1 MQSYILGFIG
11 LLVSFVAILLIIGFP
26 DKQKT
31 KRIYLWSIIAFISSI
46 ILYFI
51 ISLFSKPPV
60 LETSIFETII
70 FTLLITPLFEEILY
84 RRIIFQHFIN
94 INKFESKYI
103 LKGFLI
109 GISLIIPTLLLYLIG
124 FINVSK
130 FSLLFFILFFSILPS
145 LAIFIYKKDNKFK
158 SFVYY
163 LIILF
168 SQTMI
173 FVLMH
178 GDYAAKMLIV
188 MGLFY
193 GVLYLASKSFVPS
206 LTAHYTINLL
216 IFLKQIGII

>member
-11 LLVSFVAILLIIGFP
+11 LLVSFVAVLLIIGFP

-31 KRIYLWSIIAFISSI
+31 KRIYLWSIIAFVSSI

-51 ISLFSKPPV
+51 ISLFAKPPV

-84 RRIIFQHFIN
+84 RRMIFQHFIN

-103 LKGFLI
+103 LKGALR
-109 GISLIIPTLLLYLIG
+109 GVSLIIPTLLLYLIG
-124 FINVSK
+124 FINISK

-145 LAIFIYKKDNKFK
+145 LAIFVYKKDNKFK
-158 SFVYY
+158 SFIYY

-193 GVLYLASKSFVPS
+193 GVLYLVSKSFVPS

-216 IFLKQIGII
+216 IFLKQTGII

>member
-11 LLVSFVAILLIIGFP
+11 LLVSFVAVLLIIGFP

-31 KRIYLWSIIAFISSI
+31 KRIYLWSIIAFVSSI

-51 ISLFSKPPV
+51 ISLFAKPPV

-84 RRIIFQHFIN
+84 RRMIFQHFIN

-103 LKGFLI
+103 LKGALI
-109 GISLIIPTLLLYLIG
+109 GVSLIIPTLLLYLIG
-124 FINVSK
+124 FINISK

-145 LAIFIYKKDNKFK
+145 LAIFVYKKDNKFK
-158 SFVYY
+158 SFIYY

-193 GVLYLASKSFVPS
+193 GVLYLVSKSFVPS

-216 IFLKQIGII
+216 IFLKQTGII